1 MALRKFPRSRRWA
14 GLVASVAA
22 GLVLGIAPSAQN
34 LSKTPLEA
42 ATVAALVTPSVSV
55 FHFTDGG
62 DNFPGRMTTDASG
75 NFYIAAQLTETLS
88 ASGFAVLKYRFDG
101 TRQGVFRYK
110 PAPGEFFG
118 LARSVKVDR
127 LGNIYVVGDTVLGG
141 RLVSFTPMGSQRW
154 AVLLGDRATA
164 LAVDALGNIYA
175 AGTRVTGNF
184 QSEWVIVK
192 CTSGGRILWQR
203 QHTGTARGDV
213 RLSDIQVDRAGNPVV
228 VGTTNMRLDVLGDTM
243 TTMKLDPLG
252 NTLWVKDFVAEPLR
266 DQVASG
272 LALDR
277 SGGVYVTG
285 VPGVADT
292 SVSTPFTVKY
302 DANGNRIFV
311 LKGNGA
317 GGSSVAVDPAGD
329 VLLTGGSTASKF
341 HPNGV
346 RVWLANIAQ
355 GQKIMSDAAGNVYV
369 AGSIANADFTIA
381 GPSDYI
387 ITKLSPS
394 GTRVFQFRSTRGDDV
409 SDATLDPFG
418 NLLVTGDAL
427 NAQFEHQIVTLRAR

>member
-1 MALRKFPRSRRWA
+1 MASQTFPRFKRWA
-14 GLVASVAA
+14 GMSASLAA
-22 GLVLGIAPSAQN
+22 VLVLNIVPSAHH
-34 LSKTPLEA
+34 LFGRALEA
-42 ATVAALVTPSVSV
+42 APAALATPWVSV

-62 DNFPGRMTTDASG
+62 DDSPGRMTTDAAG
-75 NFYIAAQLTETLS
+75 NFYIAAQLTETLT

-101 TRQGVFRYK
+101 TRQGVFRYR

-118 LARSVKVDR
+118 LARAVKVDTP
-127 LGNIYVVGDTVLGG
+127 GNTYAVGDTVLGG
-141 RLVSFTPMGSQRW
+141 RLVSFTPTGSQRW
-154 AVLLGDRATA
+154 AVLVGDKAIA

-203 QHTGTARGDV
+203 HHTGTAGGDV
-213 RLSDIQVDRAGNPVV
+213 RVSDIQVDRAGNAVV
-228 VGTTNMRLDVLGDTM
+228 VGTTNIRLDVLGDTL
-243 TTMKLDPLG
+243 TTMKLDALG
-252 NTLWVKDFVAEPLR
+252 NTLWVKDFVAERFR

-277 SGGVYVTG
+277 TGAVYVTG

-292 SVSTPFTVKY
+292 SVATPFTVKY

-311 LKGNGA
+311 LKGDGVGGA
-317 GGSSVAVDPAGD
+317 SVAIDPAGD
-329 VLLTGGSTASKF
+329 VLVTGGSSASKF
-341 HPNGV
+341 HANGV
-346 RVWLANIAQ
+346 KVWTANVAQ
-355 GQKIMSDAAGNVYV
+355 GQKIMSDAAGNVFV
-369 AGSIANADFTIA
+369 AGSISNIDVTTA

-387 ITKLSPS
+387 ITKLTPS
-394 GTRVFQFRSTRGDDV
+394 GTRVFQFRFSRGDDV

-418 NLLVTGDAL
+418 NVLATGNAL
-427 NAQFEHQIVTLRAR
+427 NPQFEHDIFTLRAR